1 MNTLSKTLITV
12 SLSALAA
19 TSAFAKGNKELIDTC
34 KTAAP
39 QELNL
44 SADTNVRFKAIN
56 GSGRVKRITLRVSE
70 SKADG
75 YNVQFKINT
84 NTLEIKS
91 FDRK

>member
-19 TSAFAKGNKELIDTC
+19 TSAFANGNKELINTC

-39 QELNL
+39 QELSL
-44 SADTNVRFKAIN
+44 SPDASVRFKAIN
-56 GSGRVKRITLRVSE
+56 GSGRTKKITLRVSE
-70 SKADG
+70 SKDTG
-75 YNVQFKINT
+75 YNVQCKINA

-91 FDRK
+91 FKRK